1 MSEVKRYGYHFQ
13 SLDETED
20 GRFVEYTAYE
30 QLKAEN
36 DKLGITIDKVLVA
49 NKAWSDNTIAMN
61 EQADKYFT
69 EINALK
75 SKLENIRQIIT
86 TARDPEELSSQELK
100 ALLEIWRDA

>member
-36 DKLGITIDKVLVA
+36 ESWKLKNDTLQWDKVSA
-49 NKAWSDNTIAMN
+49 
-61 EQADKYFT
+61 
-69 EINALK
+69 EISALK